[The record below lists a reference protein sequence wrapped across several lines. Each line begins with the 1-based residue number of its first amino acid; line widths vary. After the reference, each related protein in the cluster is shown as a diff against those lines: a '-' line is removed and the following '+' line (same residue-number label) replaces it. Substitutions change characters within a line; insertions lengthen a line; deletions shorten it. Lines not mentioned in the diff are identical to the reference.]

1 MKKTLV
7 ACAASMLFMTGAA
20 NALSLSGEAGKHY
33 TNLGFGQDTGTSG
46 LGLTG
51 NWARSDHNGNVGS
64 LGLNF
69 GLPLGP
75 LTATLGGKALYLS
88 PKDGKSGGALA
99 LGGGLDWAITRSLSL
114 HGEGY
119 FAPESLTSGVKAYNE
134 ASGGLRWTVFRP
146 LSVDVGYRYIQMQGK
161 DGRSDNTLADG
172 PYVGVGLS
180 F

>member
-64 LGLNF
+64 LGLK
-69 GLPLGP
+69 LRP
-75 LTATLGGKALYLS
+75 AT
-88 PKDGKSGGALA
+88 GAIDCDVRGQGA
-99 LGGGLDWAITRSLSL
+99 VSEP
-114 HGEGY
+114 EG
-119 FAPESLTSGVKAYNE
+119 
-134 ASGGLRWTVFRP
+134 R
-146 LSVDVGYRYIQMQGK
+146 
-161 DGRSDNTLADG
+161 
-172 PYVGVGLS
+172 
-180 F
+180 